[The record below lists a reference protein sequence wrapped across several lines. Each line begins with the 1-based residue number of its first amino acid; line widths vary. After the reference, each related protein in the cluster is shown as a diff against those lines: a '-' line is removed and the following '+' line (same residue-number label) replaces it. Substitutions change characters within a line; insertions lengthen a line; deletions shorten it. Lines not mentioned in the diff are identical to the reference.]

1 MRASKGPSCGESE
14 EVVRRTKDELV
25 LERPIRKLTNFLF
38 LHGNVF
44 AFQEGSVKVKCVA
57 MLLQVYLKSHEISF
71 EVKRPRRNLVPVLE
85 SRDKNGK
92 SQSNNAGKVETI
104 KL

>member
-14 EVVRRTKDELV
+14 DAVGRTKEELV
-25 LERPIRKLTNFLF
+25 LERPIRKLTKFF